1 MQQAHKNNFYLKCF
15 DTVIQKVPKHLPND
29 WTTPEIKSE
38 VNILVTFNIV
48 ANKYWQRTLF
58 QYIKDSKYPVYFQ
71 EQHSRDPPARLMT
84 C

>member
-48 ANKYWQRTLF
+48 AHPRRKR
-58 QYIKDSKYPVYFQ
+58 
-71 EQHSRDPPARLMT
+71 
-84 C
+84 